1 MPLDIET
8 MHRWVTDYGPLAVGV
23 GSSLDNTGV
32 PIFFVVGLAA
42 AEAAKVRPEAMW
54 LAAFIGS
61 VVGDM
66 GTYCI
71 GRYFLTKDRMLNDS
85 IGQRMAPMIHA
96 GEKSIGR
103 WGIWA
108 LVFGRFVPYVG
119 KVLPLL
125 AGSYRMSWVST
136 TVSVIVGS
144 FSSDRLFLRLC
155 RGRAS
160 GRHRARFEAESN
172 FTGPGRSS
180 SRRPWWYNS
189 VLKARGQIDSR
200 CSSRVLPGPGFGSRT
215 DDSQGQMPQ
224 VWSRGRPH

>member
-23 GSSLDNTGV
+23 GSSMDNTGV

-54 LAAFIGS
+54 VAAFLGS
-61 VVGDM
+61 IAGDM

-71 GRYFLTKDRMLNDS
+71 GRYFLTKDRILNDA

-96 GEKSIGR
+96 GQDSIGR
-103 WGIWA
+103 WGIWT

-144 FSSDRLFLRLC
+144 FLLTGFFYVFAEAALLVVT
-155 RGRAS
+155 GHAS
-160 GRHRARFEAESN
+160 KLKAVSLVLGAA
-172 FTGPGRSS
+172 TVGGL
-180 SRRPWWYNS
+180 WWYNS
-189 VLKARGQIDSR
+189 MLKARGQIDSR
-200 CSSRVLPGPGFGSRT
+200 
-215 DDSQGQMPQ
+215 
-224 VWSRGRPH
+224 